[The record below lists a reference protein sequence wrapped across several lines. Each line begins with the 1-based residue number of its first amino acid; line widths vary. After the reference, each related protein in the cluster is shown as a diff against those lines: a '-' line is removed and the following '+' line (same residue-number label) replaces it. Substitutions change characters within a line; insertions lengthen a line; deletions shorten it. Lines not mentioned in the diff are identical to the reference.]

1 VRCEQCSVST
11 RGVALD
17 YRPAMR
23 NFVPVL
29 FVSVS
34 LLSLNPACNE
44 PEPEP
49 NVPGEFGEA
58 CVEGALADTP
68 DGCKAGLY
76 CFEGYCEERCSMD
89 DNCQTVEGWAH
100 TCVAGQCQIFCDA
113 DGLCPQTLATPL
125 ECWIN
130 GMWCA
135 ARDD

>member
-58 CVEGALADTP
+58 CVEERRRHARRLQGW
-68 DGCKAGLY
+68 LY
-76 CFEGYCEERCSMD
+76 CYQGYCEERCSMTTAIARPSRGGRTRASPALPD
-89 DNCQTVEGWAH
+89 LSATAMASALRRSRPRLN
-100 TCVAGQCQIFCDA
+100 A
-113 DGLCPQTLATPL
+113 DQ
-125 ECWIN
+125 
-130 GMWCA
+130 
-135 ARDD
+135 R